1 MTPKQKQL
9 FDYLSFEIEAT
20 GICPSFEEMKNAMGL
35 HSKSGVHRLVSA
47 LKKQGLIDFLPNM
60 SRTIT
65 IVKPYTQKE
74 IRPNKLIEILK
85 TLQADNSRLRGK
97 CISLEE
103 KLMRAGICPFN

>member
-20 GICPSFEEMKNAMGL
+20 GICPSFEEMMNTMGL
-35 HSKSGVHRLVSA
+35 HSKSGIHRLVNA
-47 LKKQGLIDFLPNM
+47 LKKQGLIDFLPRM

-65 IVKPYTQKE
+65 IVKSGKE
-74 IRPNKLIEILK
+74 IRPNKLIKILK
-85 TLQADNSRLRGK
+85 TLQADNSRLSGK

-103 KLMRAGICPFN
+103 KLMRAGICPFEG

>member
-1 MTPKQKQL
+1 MTPKQKHL

-35 HSKSGVHRLVSA
+35 HSKSGIFRLLNA
-47 LKKQGLIDFLPNM
+47 LKKQELIDFLPRM

-65 IVKPYTQKE
+65 IVKSEKE

-85 TLQADNSRLRGK
+85 ALQAENSRLRGK

-103 KLMRAGICPFN
+103 KLMRADICPFEG